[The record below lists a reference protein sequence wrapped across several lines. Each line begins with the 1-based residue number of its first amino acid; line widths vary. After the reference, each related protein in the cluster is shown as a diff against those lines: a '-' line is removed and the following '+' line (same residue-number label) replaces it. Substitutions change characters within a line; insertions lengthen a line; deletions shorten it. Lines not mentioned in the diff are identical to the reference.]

1 MGDLASLLWAC
12 GKNKNHT
19 PQPGRKGN
27 TDQGHTVSLRTRTL
41 NLLLLNLKIAV
52 TKYLTVPTPTF
63 VAEVQ
68 LGAQGGHITSGGG
81 VCLSLCSLPLD
92 PLPSTWPVD
101 GPQWKRMCLILL
113 GLEVPG
119 WGGTPGGAPP
129 SLRRRG
135 NGRGI
140 YL

>member
-1 MGDLASLLWAC
+1 MSDLASLLWAC

-19 PQPGRKGN
+19 PQPERKGK

-68 LGAQGGHITSGGG
+68 LGAQVGLLTSGGEG
-81 VCLSLCSLPLD
+81 CLSLCSLPLD
-92 PLPSTWPVD
+92 PLPSTWNV
-101 GPQWKRMCLILL
+101 
-113 GLEVPG
+113 
-119 WGGTPGGAPP
+119 
-129 SLRRRG
+129 
-135 NGRGI
+135 
-140 YL
+140 